1 MPGIEPIPSG
11 DIYTIFE
18 QTGFA
23 AQRTGTVTGRRC
35 DGAGGKV
42 NTARII
48 AHTDHIIGSRY
59 E

>member
-1 MPGIEPIPSG
+1 MFRSAPELAT
-11 DIYTIFE
+11 TIIE

-35 DGAGGKV
+35 GGAGGKA
-42 NTARII
+42 NTARMI